1 MDASDLGPFQ
11 SALEAVAFAARAHRG
26 QSRKDGITPYV
37 SHVFRVTL
45 IVRQVFG
52 VDDPNVLAAA
62 VLHDTLEDTA
72 TDYDDLSERFGPEV
86 ANWAASLS
94 KDMRLPENRREEAY
108 RSVLARAPWQVRVIK
123 LADML
128 DNLWDSGQLP
138 PEKRK
143 TTLARLQTYLDALA
157 VDLPDSLRTPWDLV
171 REVLRRN
178 ESSPAVVNG
187 SK

>member
-26 QSRKDGITPYV
+26 QSRKDGVTPYV

-52 VDDPNVLAAA
+52 VDDPGVLAAA

-72 TDYDDLSERFGPEV
+72 TDYEDLSERFGADV
-86 ANWAASLS
+86 ANWAAALS
-94 KDMRLPENRREEAY
+94 KDMRLPEDRREETY
-108 RSVLARAPWQVRVIK
+108 RSTLSRAPWQVRVIK

-128 DNLWDSGQLP
+128 DNLWDSAHLP
-138 PEKRK
+138 GEKRAR
-143 TTLARLQTYLDALA
+143 TLARLQTYLDALA
-157 VDLPDSLRTPWDLV
+157 VDLPDRLRSPWDLV
-171 REVLRRN
+171 REMLRRV
-178 ESSPAVVNG
+178 ESAASAG
-187 SK
+187 SR